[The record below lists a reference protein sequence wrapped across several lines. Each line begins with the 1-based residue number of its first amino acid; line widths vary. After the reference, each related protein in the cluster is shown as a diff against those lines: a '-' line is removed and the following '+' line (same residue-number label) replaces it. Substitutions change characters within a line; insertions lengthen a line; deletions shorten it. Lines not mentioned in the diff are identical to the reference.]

1 MPGEHARLAVAI
13 ALIASLHA
21 PAAWAGA
28 QMYEPLSA
36 SVRSALSRSINHETS
51 VRLAFANPEDGYRWL
66 ATMSR
71 RLEKRIPDP
80 QQRLELLRHVHYE
93 ATRAGL
99 EPELVLAVIDV
110 ESNFNRYAISSA
122 GALGLMQI
130 MPFWLQ
136 EIGQPGDNL
145 FHIPTNLRFGCTIL
159 RYYLDMAKGDL
170 TEALARYNGSYGRY
184 EYPGRVFNALNKRWF
199 SQ

>member
-1 MPGEHARLAVAI
+1 MRLGRLVALALLLASLLASRAVLAEAAQPAEPLDPGWREALARAVAD
-13 ALIASLHA
+13 
-21 PAAWAGA
+21 
-28 QMYEPLSA
+28 
-36 SVRSALSRSINHETS
+36 TS
-51 VRLAFANPEDGYRWL
+51 TFSNRYVAEVWL
-66 ATMSR
+66 TDMAK

>member
-1 MPGEHARLAVAI
+1 MRLGRLVALASLLASLLASRAVLAEAAQPAEPLDPGWREALARAVAD
-13 ALIASLHA
+13 
-21 PAAWAGA
+21 
-28 QMYEPLSA
+28 
-36 SVRSALSRSINHETS
+36 TS
-51 VRLAFANPEDGYRWL
+51 TFSNRYVAEVWL
-66 ATMSR
+66 TDMAK